1 MTDVREEVRTP
12 VSILAVQRGEGVTVN
27 THSRNSGKP
36 AKRCARRRAAG
47 SLGRARGLTGGLDK
61 LRVGVVRDQG
71 DREIPEVEL
80 QRAGDDVDVFVHVH
94 RNICFL
100 TIWEGC

>member
-1 MTDVREEVRTP
+1 MTDVRQEFRTP
-12 VSILAVQRGEGVTVN
+12 VSVLTAQRGEGETVN

-36 AKRCARRRAAG
+36 AERCVRRGGRRVP
-47 SLGRARGLTGGLDK
+47 GRACGLTGGLDK
-61 LRVGVVRDQG
+61 LRVGVVGDQW